1 MDKLNLDVTNYSDN
15 ELRDI
20 FGLPPT
26 ASPVQI
32 NEQITEFKTS
42 MLKENNLSF
51 RERDNV
57 IKFLDIAM
65 QRLGTSFAQGA
76 ATLANRASKAA
87 DDAYKASTALTF
99 SAPEN
104 TLVSDTPEDHPLI
117 ENHNIAAGAT
127 ARVYEGRSERWYPP
141 GGLNPINIRSIKR
154 TLNIDTRFRD
164 NYYSTKST
172 DFHISLPETFN
183 KVVNMQLDAFEIP
196 LSIYAIN
203 NCNSCFSILYVD
215 TTTPPGH
222 TEYHTN
228 IDLSYG
234 NYTTP
239 FSSLVFKD
247 TDANIV
253 TVINNIFETTPNPSP
268 AAMGTMLG
276 EDLSY
281 NIDPISGRSYFS
293 NYGITGSGNDYE
305 YTLSFNTDCSGQLD
319 MGTPLPLKLGWL
331 MGYRAGRYVIPAGTA
346 LNPSKLFSEGIANFA
361 VPKYVYIC
369 VNDYTNA
376 SDNNFVAAFN
386 QSTLS
391 PHIIAR
397 IQYQGLLQNDG
408 LYNSADDDDTLNA
421 SRPYYGP
428 VNIQKLRLSI
438 IDEYGRPVDFNN
450 MDWSCTLS
458 FDILYS

>member
-1 MDKLNLDVTNYSDN
+1 MNKLNLDITKYSDN

-20 FGLPPT
+20 FGLKAT
-26 ASPVQI
+26 ASPDEINTQI
-32 NEQITEFKTS
+32 SEFKTS
-42 MLKENNLSF
+42 TMKDNSISF
-51 RERDNV
+51 SERENV
-57 IKFLDIAM
+57 IKFLDGAM
-65 QRLGTSFAQGA
+65 QRLGISFAQGA
-76 ATLANRASKAA
+76 SALANKAA
-87 DDAYKASTALTF
+87 KAAKEAYKASTELTF

-104 TLVSDTPEDHPLI
+104 DLVSEAPEGHPLV
-117 ENHNIAAGAT
+117 ENHNVKAGAK

-141 GGLNPINIRSIKR
+141 GGLNPINIRSVKR

-164 NYYSTKST
+164 NYYATKST
-172 DFHISLPETFN
+172 DFHIDLPETFN

-196 LSIYAIN
+196 LSIYGVN
-203 NCNSCFSILYVD
+203 SCNSCFTIKRHDGSKD
-215 TTTPPGH
+215 PPVAI
-222 TEYHTN
+222 

-239 FSSLVFKD
+239 FSSIVFKD
-247 TDANIV
+247 TSANIL
-253 TVINNIFETTPNPSP
+253 TIINDILANTPKPGSSGN
-268 AAMGTMLG
+268 LG
-276 EDLSY
+276 DDINY
-281 NIDPISGRSYFS
+281 NIDPISGRSVFTNNS
-293 NYGITGSGNDYE
+293 SSEE
-305 YTLSFNTDCSGQLD
+305 YSLAFNEDCGGELD

-331 MGYRAGRYVIPAGTA
+331 LGFRAATYLLPKSQEVY
-346 LNPSKLFSEGIANFA
+346 SEGIANFA
-361 VPKYVYIC
+361 VPRYIYIC
-369 VNDYTNA
+369 INDFTNA

-386 QSTLS
+386 ESTIS

-428 VNIQKLRLSI
+428 VNIQKLHLSI
-438 IDEYGRPVDFNN
+438 LDEYGRVVDFNN